1 MDVRSCAVA
10 GSWYPGARAAL
21 ERAVDA
27 HLAAAAAVDERCPR
41 AIIAPHAGLMYS
53 GPVAAHAYQV
63 VRGCAYDAV
72 VLVGPSHFVG
82 FDGVS
87 VWPRGAWESP
97 LGSILVADDLASSL
111 ASARP
116 LVHENR
122 SAHAREHSLEMQLPF
137 VARLLPGVPIVP
149 LLMGYQTRA
158 TAEQFGDALAGA
170 VRDRQVLLVASSD
183 LSHYHDARAAGA
195 LDAVVM
201 RHVEALDDEGLM
213 RALEQEPGHACGGGP
228 MVAILRAARALGAT
242 RSRVLRYADSGD
254 VSGDKNAVV
263 GYMAAAIW

>member
-1 MDVRSCAVA
+1 MEVRPCAVA

-27 HLAAAAAVDERCPR
+27 HLAAATAVEARCPL
-41 AIIAPHAGLMYS
+41 AIIVPHAGLMYS

-63 VRGCAYDAV
+63 VRGCTYEAV

-82 FDGVS
+82 FDGLS
-87 VWPRGAWESP
+87 VWPRGAWDSP
-97 LGSILVADDLASSL
+97 LGSIPVAEDLASSI

-149 LLMGYQTRA
+149 LVMGFQTRA

-170 VRDRQVLLVASSD
+170 VRDTSRRWMT
-183 LSHYHDARAAGA
+183 RA
-195 LDAVVM
+195 
-201 RHVEALDDEGLM
+201 
-213 RALEQEPGHACGGGP
+213 
-228 MVAILRAARALGAT
+228 
-242 RSRVLRYADSGD
+242 
-254 VSGDKNAVV
+254 
-263 GYMAAAIW
+263 